1 MKQHIDREDSLSIL
15 DREGAA
21 AIWMLCVAAAEAHR
35 TGHPGA
41 AAAIQEIAETAEAA
55 WLATAEGLKG
65 RWADAARPEPSH
77 EDQAPL

>member
-1 MKQHIDREDSLSIL
+1 VKAPPQSGCYASQRP
-15 DREGAA
+15 R
-21 AIWMLCVAAAEAHR
+21 R
-35 TGHPGA
+35 TEQVIRAQQPPE
-41 AAAIQEIAETAEAA
+41 EIAEAAEAA